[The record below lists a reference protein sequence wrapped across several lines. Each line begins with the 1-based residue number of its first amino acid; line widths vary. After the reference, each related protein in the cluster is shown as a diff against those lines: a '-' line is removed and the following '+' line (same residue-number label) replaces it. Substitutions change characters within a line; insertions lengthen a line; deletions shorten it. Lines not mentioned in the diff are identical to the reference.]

1 MSFASLRVRLLV
13 AAAISIILALA
24 LAAAG
29 LAWLFE
35 RHVERW
41 IDSGLEVELNQLVG
55 GLRRSPTGQIE
66 IGKMPS
72 DPRFEQPL
80 SGLYW
85 QVAIEP
91 SGPVLRSRSLWDFQL
106 ALPDAKVDDALHQS
120 RLPGPGGST
129 LYVLQRHVEL
139 PETLGGGTAKAAV
152 ALNAGELRAAV
163 WRFTGALTPFLIL
176 VGALLVAAAWIQVSI
191 GLRPLSAMRNTL
203 IAIRTGERR
212 RLGSGYPDEVQPLAR
227 EIDSLLDA
235 RDAQLEKARARAA
248 DLAHG
253 LKTPLQVLS
262 GEAERLRTR
271 GAVDIAGDIESIA
284 EDMQRHI
291 ERHLT
296 RTRLAPP
303 SEDVSTNLR
312 DIAER
317 VARVVER
324 TPAGARLTWSN
335 TVPADLTA
343 RIDPD
348 DLAEALGNLIE
359 NATRHARSKVMISGA
374 SERDMAALTI
384 FMTGRA
390 FLNRAARRHCVAE
403 LGSMRQALAAAS
415 VLPSLPT
422 SLILAVPP
430 SRSTNRIKALASRF
444 AYRGAARGRRVE
456 RSKPGFED
464 AEALLQL
471 PLLRRLLAPFE
482 KRFTGGGG
490 LLGAGVAL
498 AGTRQATV
506 VGRRPQAR
514 ARQEAVFE
522 PVAHQMLQIGIAEV
536 VGLDRAHIFMG
547 EVDARDAL
555 VIGRE
560 RYRHAESAIERKGV
574 VLALDAK
581 DHVVAGEVDLDH
593 HALCRH
599 VLHQLVGAVF
609 VHHVDAMTD
618 AIGLRHIHG
627 EPDVAA

>member
-1 MSFASLRVRLLV
+1 VSFASLRVRLLV
-13 AAAISIILALA
+13 AAAISIILTLA

-235 RDAQLEKARARAA
+235 RDVQLEKARARAA

-262 GEAERLRTR
+262 GEAERLKKQ
-271 GAVDIAGDIESIA
+271 GEVDAAGDIESIT

-296 RTRLAPP
+296 RARLAPP

-312 DIAER
+312 DVAER
-317 VARVVER
+317 VAGVVER
-324 TPAGARLTWSN
+324 TPAGGRLNWSI
-335 TVPADLTA
+335 TVPPHLTA
-343 RIDPD
+343 RIDAD
-348 DLAEALGNLIE
+348 DLAEALGNLID
-359 NATRHARSKVMISGA
+359 NATRHARSKVTISGA
-374 SERDMAALTI
+374 EERDLVALTI
-384 FMTGRA
+384 FDDGP
-390 FLNRAARRHCVAE
+390 
-403 LGSMRQALAAAS
+403 GI
-415 VLPSLPT
+415 P
-422 SLILAVPP
+422 
-430 SRSTNRIKALASRF
+430 ASRRDD
-444 AYRGAARGRRVE
+444 ALRRGERLDASGPGSGVGLAIVADIADSCGATLSFDEQDQGFGVTLRVPRGRSRE
-456 RSKPGFED
+456 
-464 AEALLQL
+464 
-471 PLLRRLLAPFE
+471 
-482 KRFTGGGG
+482 
-490 LLGAGVAL
+490 
-498 AGTRQATV
+498 TR
-506 VGRRPQAR
+506 
-514 ARQEAVFE
+514 
-522 PVAHQMLQIGIAEV
+522 
-536 VGLDRAHIFMG
+536 
-547 EVDARDAL
+547 
-555 VIGRE
+555 
-560 RYRHAESAIERKGV
+560 
-574 VLALDAK
+574 
-581 DHVVAGEVDLDH
+581 
-593 HALCRH
+593 
-599 VLHQLVGAVF
+599 
-609 VHHVDAMTD
+609 
-618 AIGLRHIHG
+618 
-627 EPDVAA
+627 

>member
-253 LKTPLQVLS
+253 LKTPLQVLGSERARHGGAHDLYDGPGIPESRREEALRRGTRLDAS
-262 GEAERLRTR
+262 GPGSGVGLAIV
-271 GAVDIAGDIESIA
+271 ADIADSCGATLSFDEQ
-284 EDMQRHI
+284 DQGFGV
-291 ERHLT
+291 T
-296 RTRLAPP
+296 
-303 SEDVSTNLR
+303 LR
-312 DIAER
+312 I
-317 VARVVER
+317 
-324 TPAGARLTWSN
+324 P
-335 TVPADLTA
+335 
-343 RIDPD
+343 
-348 DLAEALGNLIE
+348 
-359 NATRHARSKVMISGA
+359 
-374 SERDMAALTI
+374 
-384 FMTGRA
+384 
-390 FLNRAARRHCVAE
+390 
-403 LGSMRQALAAAS
+403 
-415 VLPSLPT
+415 
-422 SLILAVPP
+422 
-430 SRSTNRIKALASRF
+430 
-444 AYRGAARGRRVE
+444 RGRSR
-456 RSKPGFED
+456 
-464 AEALLQL
+464 EA
-471 PLLRRLLAPFE
+471 R
-482 KRFTGGGG
+482 
-490 LLGAGVAL
+490 
-498 AGTRQATV
+498 
-506 VGRRPQAR
+506 
-514 ARQEAVFE
+514 
-522 PVAHQMLQIGIAEV
+522 
-536 VGLDRAHIFMG
+536 
-547 EVDARDAL
+547 
-555 VIGRE
+555 
-560 RYRHAESAIERKGV
+560 
-574 VLALDAK
+574 
-581 DHVVAGEVDLDH
+581 
-593 HALCRH
+593 
-599 VLHQLVGAVF
+599 
-609 VHHVDAMTD
+609 
-618 AIGLRHIHG
+618 
-627 EPDVAA
+627 

>member
-13 AAAISIILALA
+13 SAAISIILALA

-55 GLRRSPTGQIE
+55 GLRHSPAGQIE

-106 ALPDAKVDDALHQS
+106 TLPDAKVDDAVHQS
-120 RLPGPGGST
+120 RLPGPGGSR

-152 ALNAGELRAAV
+152 ALDASELRAAV

-191 GLRPLSAMRNTL
+191 GLRPLGAMQNAL
-203 IAIRTGERR
+203 VAIRTGERR

-271 GAVDIAGDIESIA
+271 GAVAIAGDIESIA

-296 RTRLAPP
+296 RARLAPP

-312 DIAER
+312 DVAER
-317 VARVVER
+317 VAGVVER
-324 TPAGARLTWSN
+324 TPAGARLNWSI
-335 TVPADLTA
+335 TVPPHLTA
-343 RIDPD
+343 HIDVD
-348 DLAEALGNLIE
+348 DLAEALGNLID
-359 NATRHARSKVMISGA
+359 NATRHARSKVTISGA

-384 FMTGRA
+384 FDDGPGIPA
-390 FLNRAARRHCVAE
+390 SHYEEVLRRGTRLDASGPGSGVGLAIVADIAE
-403 LGSMRQALAAAS
+403 SCGA
-415 VLPSLPT
+415 
-422 SLILAVPP
+422 ILSFDEQDQGFGVTLSIP
-430 SRSTNRIKALASRF
+430 
-444 AYRGAARGRRVE
+444 RGRSRE
-456 RSKPGFED
+456 
-464 AEALLQL
+464 
-471 PLLRRLLAPFE
+471 
-482 KRFTGGGG
+482 
-490 LLGAGVAL
+490 
-498 AGTRQATV
+498 TR
-506 VGRRPQAR
+506 
-514 ARQEAVFE
+514 
-522 PVAHQMLQIGIAEV
+522 
-536 VGLDRAHIFMG
+536 
-547 EVDARDAL
+547 
-555 VIGRE
+555 
-560 RYRHAESAIERKGV
+560 
-574 VLALDAK
+574 
-581 DHVVAGEVDLDH
+581 
-593 HALCRH
+593 
-599 VLHQLVGAVF
+599 
-609 VHHVDAMTD
+609 
-618 AIGLRHIHG
+618 
-627 EPDVAA
+627 